1 MIALLIGPGL
11 LGLAAVAG
19 GGRGGC
25 ASDPTRGYAFAESYD
40 ESIRTVAV
48 PNWGNDTFARGLE
61 LTLTDAIIKRLQ
73 RHTPYRVVSTD
84 RADTT
89 LSGTITEARLARLSD
104 DPQTG
109 LAQEQVYELTVR
121 FSWVDNRTGETRVL
135 REQFSA
141 AGVFAPA
148 RGAGER
154 IEVGQRDAIDE
165 LARDIVESLRA
176 AW

>member
-1 MIALLIGPGL
+1 MSKRAIGTRRL
-11 LGLAAVAG
+11 LAAVATVAAAG
-19 GGRGGC
+19 VGGC
-25 ASDPTRGYAFAESYD
+25 STDPTRGYAFAESYD

-73 RHTPYRVVSTD
+73 RHTPYRVVSAD

-89 LSGTITEARLARLSD
+89 LSGVITEARLARLSD

-109 LAQEQVYELTVR
+109 LAEEQVYELTVR

-135 REQFSA
+135 REQFA
-141 AGVFAPA
+141 
-148 RGAGER
+148 
-154 IEVGQRDAIDE
+154 
-165 LARDIVESLRA
+165 
-176 AW
+176 